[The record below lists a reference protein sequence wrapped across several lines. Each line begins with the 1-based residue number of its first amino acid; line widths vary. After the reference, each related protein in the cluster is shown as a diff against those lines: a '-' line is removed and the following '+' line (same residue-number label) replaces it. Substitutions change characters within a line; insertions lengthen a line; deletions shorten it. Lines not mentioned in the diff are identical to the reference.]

1 VLDEQQ
7 RIPREGR
14 PFSRRSELAKFRFN
28 AQDVN
33 SLEERV
39 AAVSDWESWSRRTDE
54 EGRDV
59 LEIRASGRRPGVIRL
74 VRTETGAYAA
84 TGYDGWSVVLCDDLN
99 QLIDLVATPFTRPAN
114 PTPAV
119 LAQLPT
125 RRSAA

>member
-1 VLDEQQ
+1 M
-7 RIPREGR
+7 
-14 PFSRRSELAKFRFN
+14 AKFRFN
-28 AQDVN
+28 AQEVS

-39 AAVSDWESWSRRTDE
+39 AAVPGWDSWSRRSDE

-74 VRTETGAYAA
+74 VRTEGGAYAA
-84 TGYDGWSVVLCDDLN
+84 TGFDGWSVVLCDDLN
-99 QLIDLVATPFTRPAN
+99 QLIDLIAKPFTRPADA
-114 PTPAV
+114 PPPL